1 MCGCR
6 FASVRDAVL
15 WFSLE
20 GAPGVLQFRQSS
32 LISVHF
38 YTSSESV
45 RGDLRML
52 DPSDAVR
59 QLVMILIERRSLKNI
74 SIRYTPSDQGMLPI
88 LRSQYI

>member
-1 MCGCR
+1 MCGCV
-6 FASVRDAVL
+6 FASACDAVL
-15 WFSLE
+15 WFVSLE
-20 GAPGVLQFRQSS
+20 GTPGVLQFRQSS

-59 QLVMILIERRSLKNI
+59 QRVMMLI
-74 SIRYTPSDQGMLPI
+74 
-88 LRSQYI
+88 